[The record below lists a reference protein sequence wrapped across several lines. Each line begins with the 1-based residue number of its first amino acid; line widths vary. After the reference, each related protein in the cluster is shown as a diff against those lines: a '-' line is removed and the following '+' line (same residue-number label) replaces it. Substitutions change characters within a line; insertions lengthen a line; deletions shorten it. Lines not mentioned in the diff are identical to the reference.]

1 MAGRGVMADRHPGI
15 KFSLFALLCVA
26 AAAYVV
32 SVTGNYDRI
41 PFVTQ
46 TARYEAVLSDVS
58 GLFAGDDV
66 RLSGVPVGR
75 VDAISVDKG
84 KAVVTFRIKPDIEV
98 LDTWEVGVRWRNI
111 IGSRH
116 LYLYPVGDGE
126 PLDEGGRI
134 PVEQSRSVADI
145 GRFFNQLTP
154 LLEAIDP
161 DAQNRLLGELNEA
174 LEGRADEVSELTA
187 DVGRLGNTIA
197 DREAEVQRVLRNGN
211 RFLAEYNR
219 RDGEL
224 RAILDDLANVGGVL
238 RERNDEVLAAV
249 TDIAEVQQE
258 FGDLLA
264 ANDAELVDIV
274 DNLHVITDSIGENRD
289 SLGRVLGTLPDGLA
303 TYNVI
308 SRWGQWFNVR
318 GVAAQV
324 QRNGRVMSCEVEG
337 GGTCSVPNDTPEDQE
352 PRDVSL
358 APVRAPA
365 LDVLTRMALRGS
377 GPHGLAARGGGG

>member
-1 MAGRGVMADRHPGI
+1 MAGRSGHSRGVMADRHPGV
-15 KFSLFALLCVA
+15 KFALFAVLCVL

-41 PFVTQ
+41 PFLTQ
-46 TARYEAVLSDVS
+46 TSKYEAVLSDVS
-58 GLFAGDDV
+58 GLFPGDDV

-75 VDAISVDKG
+75 VDAIGVEKG
-84 KAVVTFRIKPDIEV
+84 KAVVTFRIRPDVEV

-116 LYLYPVGDGE
+116 LYLFPVGEGA
-126 PLDEGGRI
+126 PLAEGARI
-134 PVEQSRSVADI
+134 PVERSRAVADI

-161 DAQNRLLGELNEA
+161 EAQNRLLTELNKA

-187 DVGRLGNTIA
+187 DVGSLGNTIA
-197 DREAEVQRVLRNGN
+197 DRETEVRRVLRNGN

-224 RAILDDLANVGGVL
+224 RAILDDLADVGGVL

-264 ANDAELVDIV
+264 ANDAELADIV
-274 DNLHVITDSIGENRD
+274 SNLQVVTRTIGDNRRD
-289 SLGRVLGTLPDGLA
+289 LDRALGTLPDGLA
-303 TYNVI
+303 TYNLI

-324 QRNGRVMSCEVEG
+324 QRNGEVLFCEAEG
-337 GGTCSVPNDTPEDQE
+337 GGRCAVPNDTPENRE
-352 PRDVSL
+352 PQAMSL
-358 APVRAPA
+358 APARTSA
-365 LDVLTRMALRGS
+365 LDVVTGMALRG
-377 GPHGLAARGGGG
+377 GAR